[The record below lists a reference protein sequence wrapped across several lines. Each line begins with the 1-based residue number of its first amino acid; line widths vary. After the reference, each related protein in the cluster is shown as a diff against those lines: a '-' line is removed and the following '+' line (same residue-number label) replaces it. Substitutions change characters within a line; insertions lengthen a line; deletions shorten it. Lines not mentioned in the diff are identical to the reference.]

1 MALSPCLG
9 RSPRRAPRAT
19 GTAFLT
25 ASPSLG
31 TGKQQQGCTNLSIPR
46 PHPAQSTSPQPLSY
60 FPGQGHGSR
69 AISPLQRHQ
78 HRALTFSPSQPKPPG
93 GCRWPQEASAHLVAA
108 EELKAV
114 WMKTATIIF
123 RKSSS
128 AFYFPSLEVIGEP
141 ASGVLLL
148 KPRGSREQPSAPGA
162 AQGPEVPVLRSAAQL
177 KQIRFQCKQIIQER
191 QSPGSVCPAFGM
203 PPYSAC

>member
-1 MALSPCLG
+1 MGAVRGEPPEQRGQLSSQPA
-9 RSPRRAPRAT
+9 RAWGQANSSRGAQT
-19 GTAFLT
+19 SAF
-25 ASPSLG
+25 
-31 TGKQQQGCTNLSIPR
+31 PR

-93 GCRWPQEASAHLVAA
+93 GGRWPQEASAHLVAA

-114 WMKTATIIF
+114 RMKTATIIF

-203 PPYSAC
+203 PPCSAC